1 MRLNAWFF
9 QRIVTTKI
17 IYRLY
22 LPHLIHAFTFV
33 PMRKLYQSIS
43 ICCLLLAAIQVA
55 SAQDPRFS
63 QYYASPYNLSP
74 AMTGVF
80 NGQCRTTLNYRDQWN
95 SVLLGQPFRTY
106 SVSGEY
112 RRALASDDYIAF
124 GIGAMHDEVGVAR
137 YQQNKGSL
145 GFSFLK
151 QLAGGR
157 NRNEHY
163 LSAGAQFGFGQN
175 SIDWSNLWFSRQY
188 NNANEAPDFSA
199 GNGETLDNGNT
210 PLYADFNAGLLWY
223 TVLEN
228 GGFFYA
234 GGAGHHLNQP
244 NISLMQQSNSLLYR
258 RWSGHVGG
266 QFPVSE
272 VMSILPAVQVM
283 KQGPSF
289 ETDFGINIRYSN
301 EDLNELALRAGVWS
315 RIGNRLDKGIH
326 SDALTIV
333 TMLELNRVMVGLSY
347 DLTVSSLRRANN
359 SRGAFEV
366 SISYF
371 HPERRRSKVTCP
383 RF

>member
-1 MRLNAWFF
+1 
-9 QRIVTTKI
+9 
-17 IYRLY
+17 
-22 LPHLIHAFTFV
+22 
-33 PMRKLYQSIS
+33 MRKLYQPIVTLY
-43 ICCLLLAAIQVA
+43 LLFVAFAAA
-55 SAQDPRFS
+55 AQDPRFS
-63 QYYASPYNLSP
+63 QYYASPYNLNP
-74 AMTGVF
+74 ALTGVF

-95 SVLLGQPFRTY
+95 SVLTTVPFRTY

-112 RRALASDDYIAF
+112 RRALASDDYVAF
-124 GIGAMHDEVGVAR
+124 GIGAMHDEVGTAR
-137 YQQNKGSL
+137 YQQNKASL
-145 GFSFLK
+145 GFAFLK

-157 NRNEHY
+157 NRNEQY
-163 LSAGAQFGFGQN
+163 LSAGAQLGFGQN

-188 NNANEAPDFSA
+188 DAFNEQPDLGAS
-199 GNGETLDNGNT
+199 NGETFGEGNT

-223 TVLEN
+223 MVMEN
-228 GGFFYA
+228 DGFFYI

-244 NISLMQQSNSLLYR
+244 KISLMQTNNTVMYR
-258 RWSGHVGG
+258 RWSGHMGG

-272 VMSILPAVQVM
+272 VLSLLPAVQVM

-289 ETDFGINIRYSN
+289 EADFGMNIRYYN
-301 EDLNELALRAGVWS
+301 NDLNELALRAGLWS
-315 RIGNRLDKGIH
+315 RLGNRLNSGIH

-359 SRGAFEV
+359 SRGAFE
-366 SISYF
+366 ISLSYY